1 MDDEILTKMSGPKS
15 VVQELIPSKGM
26 RWTAYWS
33 VWIIFGLAS
42 AVHWYYLFP
51 GDHEYTWFALV
62 RNKLGFWCLW
72 GSITLLIVWLSEKL
86 PVKRNNWFRQSFKLF
101 AGGIFIVGVYL
112 SLWAVWVYVVSG
124 PENPVTSYR
133 YMLRYAIGMHSTFY
147 FLAFCATV
155 AAQQFYRVFKEQHA
169 RELATSELK
178 TELTNLH
185 LDRLRSQ
192 LQPHF
197 LFNALNTISSQVTR
211 GKPNEANETLTD
223 LADLL
228 RISLD
233 RSTDRFVSLSA
244 ELQFVRRYM
253 KVITARFPDRI
264 KFEENIDSETL
275 DASVPS
281 LLLQPLIENAIK
293 YGVDENSV
301 AGAISINT
309 EISDGI
315 LSIAVSNIVAPD
327 TSRNSSG
334 TGIGLSNTRERLF
347 HLYGEKGMIKIER
360 EEKDKLVVTVTI
372 PFQVDREE

>member
-1 MDDEILTKMSGPKS
+1 MSDVDKLENNKQQS
-15 VVQELIPSKGM
+15 VLQELIPSKKM

-33 VWIIFGLAS
+33 VWIFLGFAS
-42 AVHWYYLFP
+42 AIHWYYLFP
-51 GDHEYTWFALV
+51 GDHSYTWFPLV

-72 GSITLLIVWLSEKL
+72 GSITLFIVWLSGKL
-86 PVKRNNWFRQSFKLF
+86 PIKRSDWFLQSLKLF
-101 AGGIFIVGVYL
+101 SSGIVIVGIYL
-112 SLWAVWVYVVSG
+112 TLWAGWVYVVSG
-124 PENPVTSYR
+124 SENPATSYR
-133 YMLRYAIGMHSTFY
+133 YMLRYAIGFHSTFY

-155 AAQQFYRVFKEQHA
+155 VAQQFYRVIKEQHM

-178 TELTNLH
+178 SELTSLH

-211 GKPNEANETLTD
+211 GQPNEAHETLTD

-228 RISLD
+228 RISLE
-233 RSTDRFVSLSA
+233 RSTDRFVSLAA
-244 ELQFVRRYM
+244 ELQLVQRYM
-253 KVITARFPDRI
+253 KVMTARFPDRI
-264 KFEENIDSETL
+264 KFEQKINPETL
-275 DASVPS
+275 NASVPS

-293 YGVDENSV
+293 YGVDESSA
-301 AGAISINT
+301 AGAISIES
-309 EISDGI
+309 EIVDGN

-327 TSRNSSG
+327 TNAGAFG

-347 HLYGEKGMIKIER
+347 HLYGEKGILRIAK

-372 PFQVDREE
+372 PFQVDSAE